1 MSLKQAVRDALV
13 GNDVDVHAK
22 LYALRIE
29 CRERGIHTDE
39 VTRIVRSVLNEDSKP
54 EAMPE
59 PEAPQPVAPEATQP
73 VPDKRTDEE
82 ISKRFER
89 SYETEEGMT
98 PSGTKKSGAAGGR
111 SITDL
116 IDEKVKK

>member
-13 GNDVDVHAK
+13 GNDVDAHAK

-54 EAMPE
+54 AAMPE
-59 PEAPQPVAPEATQP
+59 PEAPQPTEPPQAVQ
-73 VPDKRTDEE
+73 DKRTDKELSRRVQFSGKPVRE
-82 ISKRFER
+82 RKDSESKILMMAD
-89 SYETEEGMT
+89 S
-98 PSGTKKSGAAGGR
+98 K
-111 SITDL
+111 
-116 IDEKVKK
+116 

>member
-22 LYALRIE
+22 LYALRIK

-59 PEAPQPVAPEATQP
+59 PEAPQPPEPQKAVQ
-73 VPDKRTDEE
+73 DKRTDKEL
-82 ISKRFER
+82 SRR
-89 SYETEEGMT
+89 TRQSYEQEEGMT

-111 SITDL
+111 SIFDL
-116 IDEKVKK
+116 IDEKKL

>member
-22 LYALRIE
+22 LYELRIE

-54 EAMPE
+54 AAMPE
-59 PEAPQPVAPEATQP
+59 PEAPQPPEPPKAVQ
-73 VPDKRTDEE
+73 DKRTERELSRRVQFSGKPVRERKDSE
-82 ISKRFER
+82 SKIL
-89 SYETEEGMT
+89 MM
-98 PSGTKKSGAAGGR
+98 A
-111 SITDL
+111 
-116 IDEKVKK
+116 EKG